1 MPVEALQSA
10 ASALKV
16 TQKRT
21 SQTAH
26 NLANAS
32 TPGFTPGRV
41 EQADVRG
48 GGVQATGTSPLP
60 GGPLVPSGRPLDLAL
75 QGGGF
80 FVLEDGAGERLYTRA
95 GNFQADAQGNLVD
108 PGGRTVAGGINLP
121 PETASVHVTPG
132 GQVQAL
138 SAGGEML
145 AQGQLQTA
153 TFGNPAG
160 LEAVGGNAFR
170 ATAASGPP
178 LLGEPGQPG
187 VGRVVSGAL
196 RGSGTD
202 LTRSMVDLITDQR
215 TFEANTK
222 SIQTADE
229 MLGTILD
236 VVG

>member
-1 MPVEALQSA
+1 
-10 ASALKV
+10 
-16 TQKRT
+16 
-21 SQTAH
+21 
-26 NLANAS
+26 
-32 TPGFTPGRV
+32 
-41 EQADVRG
+41 
-48 GGVQATGTSPLP
+48 
-60 GGPLVPSGRPLDLAL
+60 
-75 QGGGF
+75 
-80 FVLEDGAGERLYTRA
+80 
-95 GNFQADAQGNLVD
+95 
-108 PGGRTVAGGINLP
+108 
-121 PETASVHVTPG
+121 
-132 GQVQAL
+132 
-138 SAGGEML
+138 
-145 AQGQLQTA
+145 
-153 TFGNPAG
+153 